1 MPIEL
6 GDDEQAY
13 ASNEA
18 PASFADMLGTAAYR
32 CAAAAMRLGVF
43 GALRNG
49 ALRAPGLAS
58 AAGVDERGVTILA
71 DALVSFGYLTV
82 SDDGYALTPLSDKW
96 LVDSPY
102 TTVELFWQRVMF
114 ELWDGLEDSVRT
126 GKPAVDFYQWLADRP
141 ETSEQ
146 FQSMLDGHGQLL
158 AAELAPLIPV
168 PSGPARLLDLGGGHG
183 RYSMALCERHPAL
196 SATVMDYESA
206 LGPGGERVTMA
217 PGNYLETDLGTGYD
231 VVLLFNVLHGHPEA
245 GNRALLDRVA
255 AALNPGG
262 VVAILEHG
270 RDAPGPADV
279 SFLRT
284 FSLNLFHG
292 QNGEVYGLDRIA
304 GWLSDFREVTTTQ
317 LRNSPTQYL
326 ITAVAQSRSAG

>member
-13 ASNEA
+13 TSNEA

-43 GALRNG
+43 AALRDG
-49 ALRAPGLAS
+49 PLPAAALAS
-58 AAGVDERGVTILA
+58 AAGVDVRGVTILA
-71 DALVSFGYLTV
+71 DALVSFGYRS
-82 SDDGYALTPLSDKW
+82 SDGDGYALTPLSDKW

-114 ELWDGLEDSVRT
+114 ELWDGLEESVRT
-126 GKPAVDFYQWLADRP
+126 GKPAVDFYAWLAERP
-141 ETSEQ
+141 ETSRQ
-146 FQSMLDGHGQLL
+146 FQSMLDSHARLL
-158 AAELAPLIPV
+158 AEELAPLIPV
-168 PSGPARLLDLGGGHG
+168 PAGPARLLDLGGGHG
-183 RYSMALCERHPAL
+183 RYSTALCERHPAL
-196 SATVMDYESA
+196 TATVMDFPSA
-206 LGPGGERVTMA
+206 LGPGGERVTMV
-217 PGNYLETDLGTGYD
+217 PGNYLEADLGTGYD

-262 VVAILEHG
+262 VVAVLEHG
-270 RDAPGPADV
+270 REAPSPADV

-292 QNGEVYGLDRIA
+292 QHGEVYDLDRIA
-304 GWLSDFREVTTTQ
+304 SWLGAFREVTTTQ
-317 LRNSPTQYL
+317 LENSPTQYL
-326 ITAVAQSRSAG
+326 ITAVAESGGAG

>member
-6 GDDEQAY
+6 GDDERAY
-13 ASNEA
+13 TSNEA

-43 GALRNG
+43 GALRDG
-49 ALRAPGLAS
+49 PLPAAALAS

-71 DALVSFGYLTV
+71 DALVSFGYLTG
-82 SDDGYALTPLSDKW
+82 SAAGYELTPLSDRW

-126 GKPAVDFYQWLADRP
+126 GKPAVDFYAWLADRP
-141 ETSEQ
+141 ETSRQ
-146 FQSMLDGHGQLL
+146 FQSMLDEHARLL

-168 PSGPARLLDLGGGHG
+168 PPGPARLLDLGGGHG
-183 RYSMALCERHPAL
+183 RYSTALCERHPSL
-196 SATVMDYESA
+196 TATVLDYASA
-206 LGPGGERVTMA
+206 LGPGGDRVTMVPA
-217 PGNYLETDLGTGYD
+217 NYLEADLGTGYD

-245 GNRALLDRVA
+245 GNRALLARVE

-292 QNGEVYGLDRIA
+292 QNGEVYALDRIA
-304 GWLSDFREVTTTQ
+304 GWLAGFGEVSTTR

-326 ITAVAQSRSAG
+326 ITAVAQSRGAG